1 MQRGTVQ
8 PVLGEIAAACT
19 HGASAPILD
28 HTCMSTRALRRLPRA
43 AFIPLVGLATYAT
56 LGALA
61 LVPDRGD
68 DFQRLYVSATSW
80 AQGGNPYAIVIADTP
95 NLNHPLLLPFLWL
108 FALGSEHAGFIAW
121 SITSLAL
128 LAACIP
134 AISRHAKIVPLDLV
148 AVILAST
155 GTFLALVFGQVSFLL
170 MAIFTAAWCAD
181 RRGNTTAAGA
191 MLGGLSVLKP
201 FYGLFALY
209 LVWRGEWRAFAAYVM
224 VFIAGTLAGWGIIGT
239 SGFLEWLARL
249 EEVRW
254 RWHIYNASAWGVG
267 DRLFTVQPFFR
278 ATGWTPLVE
287 SSLLASLL
295 TVTILAAVVGVSWRA
310 ASKANIDRSYALL
323 GLASLLISPLG
334 WLYYLPA
341 FLGPV
346 LVVLGERPSR
356 WLWPVAALGVCPY
369 MLLVG
374 RSYGKLGTLF
384 VGQWAFAT
392 VAGLFL
398 LVAAAPRSPEAE
410 PSAVSS
416 R

>member
-1 MQRGTVQ
+1 MVRR
-8 PVLGEIAAACT
+8 AAD
-19 HGASAPILD
+19 SARV
-28 HTCMSTRALRRLPRA
+28 MRRLPRA
-43 AFIPLVGLATYAT
+43 AFIPLVALATYAT
-56 LGALA
+56 LGAVA

-80 AQGGNPYAIVIADTP
+80 AHGGNPYTIVIADTP
-95 NLNHPLLLPFLWL
+95 NLNHPLLLPLLW
-108 FALGSEHAGFIAW
+108 FFTFGSEQAGFVAW
-121 SITSLAL
+121 SIASLVL

-134 AISRHAKIVPLDLV
+134 AISRHARLVPLDLV
-148 AVILAST
+148 ALILAST

-181 RRGNTTAAGA
+181 RKGHATKAGA
-191 MLGGLSVLKP
+191 ILGGLSVLKP

-209 LVWRGEWRAFAAYVM
+209 LLWRREWRAFAAYAT
-224 VFIAGTLAGWGIIGT
+224 VFVAGTFGGWAMVGT
-239 SGFLEWLARL
+239 PGFVEWLARL

-267 DRLFTVQPFFR
+267 DRLFAVQPFFR
-278 ATGWTPLVE
+278 ATSWTPLVE
-287 SSLLASLL
+287 SPLLAHLL
-295 TVTILAAVVGVSWRA
+295 TTAILVAVVALLWRA

-341 FLGPV
+341 FLGPII
-346 LVVLGERPSR
+346 VVLGDRPSR
-356 WLWPVAALGVCPY
+356 WIWPVAVIGVCPSL
-369 MLLVG
+369 LLVS
-374 RSYGKLGTLF
+374 RSYGKLGTLL

-398 LVAAAPRSPEAE
+398 LVAASPRSTAE
-410 PSAVSS
+410 DDV
-416 R
+416 RDV